1 MALIDRTW
9 DVLLDS
15 FFPREA
21 AEVAH
26 LFLRIASP
34 LPTFCDVLATL
45 REDRT
50 HPRN

>member
-21 AEVAH
+21 FQPKWH
-26 LFLRIASP
+26 TYFLG
-34 LPTFCDVLATL
+34 
-45 REDRT
+45 
-50 HPRN
+50 